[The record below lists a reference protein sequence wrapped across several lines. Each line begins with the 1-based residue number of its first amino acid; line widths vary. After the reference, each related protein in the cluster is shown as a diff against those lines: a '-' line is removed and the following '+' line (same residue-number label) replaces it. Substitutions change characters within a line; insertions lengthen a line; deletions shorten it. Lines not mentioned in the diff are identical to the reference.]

1 MTRESMRDGAVS
13 DLPIPVR
20 VTVDHPLQSCALNYG
35 MWLCGILHT
44 QQPLER
50 GYDTWRI
57 CNSAVALTL
66 APAM

>member
-13 DLPIPVR
+13 DLPISVR
-20 VTVDHPLQSCALNYG
+20 VTVNNSLQSCALNYS
-35 MWLCGILHT
+35 MWLCGVGHT

-57 CNSAVALTL
+57 CNCAVALTL